1 MSSFDRLNGYL
12 NAKVEAEECRIP
24 GDHLGSTAYVC
35 DFAIYPSDR
44 YLPRLNRNI
53 DQGSCYG

>member
-24 GDHLGSTAYVC
+24 GDHL
-35 DFAIYPSDR
+35 
-44 YLPRLNRNI
+44 
-53 DQGSCYG
+53 